1 MLKFKITLNFAV
13 NNLLKN
19 LINIQYTM
27 ESKTAIDIL
36 KEAILLEKRGKAFYS
51 NVAEKSDSEAAKKI
65 FEMMAEE
72 EEEHIRFLSKQ
83 FAHYA
88 KTNEFLKNEKPAEN
102 PNEETVLRILSEDI
116 KKQISAASFEAA
128 AISAAMDFETR
139 AVKIYSER
147 AAESTDVN
155 EKELYKMLAD
165 WEKTH
170 HLLLHKLNEELK
182 EEIWYDNNFWPF

>member
-1 MLKFKITLNFAV
+1 
-13 NNLLKN
+13 
-19 LINIQYTM
+19 M
-27 ESKTAIDIL
+27 ENKTALDIL

-72 EEEHIRFLSKQ
+72 EEEHIKFLSKQ

-88 KTNEFLKNEKPAEN
+88 KTNEFLKNEKPAEH
-102 PNEETVLRILSEDI
+102 PDEETVLRILSEDI

-147 AAESTDVN
+147 AAESNDAN
-155 EKELYKMLAD
+155 EKELYQMLAD

-182 EEIWYDNNFWPF
+182 EEVWFDNNFWPF